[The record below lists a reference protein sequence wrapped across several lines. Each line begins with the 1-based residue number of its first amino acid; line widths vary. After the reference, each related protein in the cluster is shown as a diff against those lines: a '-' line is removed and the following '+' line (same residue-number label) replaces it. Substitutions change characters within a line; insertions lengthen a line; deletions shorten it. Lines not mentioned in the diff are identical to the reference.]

1 MESGSHNN
9 KKRKKTYTRR
19 AFLKGVGGGAIGAT
33 VATGLLGSAP
43 LGPGQDSAEPAVF
56 ESKPI
61 TLTVNGKLQRLTV
74 KPRETLLHVLRERLR
89 LTGTK
94 RTCDRGE
101 CGGCTVL
108 LDGKPVY
115 ACMVLA
121 ARTDGRQVRTVE
133 GLAVE
138 GKLHPVQQA
147 FIDKD
152 AFQCGFCTPG
162 FIMSGVAL
170 LEGNPSPGDEEIK
183 AALSGNLCR
192 CGNYQ
197 KIHEAVA
204 AASERMRGGL
214 K

>member
-1 MESGSHNN
+1 MESGSHN

-43 LGPGQDSAEPAVF
+43 LSPGQDSAEPAVF
-56 ESKPI
+56 ESKTI
-61 TLTVNGKLQRLTV
+61 TLTVNGKLQKLTV
-74 KPRETLLHVLRERLR
+74 EPRETLLHVLRERLC

-121 ARTDGRQVRTVE
+121 ARADGRQVRTVE

-138 GKLHPVQQA
+138 GKLHPLQQA

-152 AFQCGFCTPG
+152 AYQCGFCTPG

-170 LEGNPSPGDEEIK
+170 LEAKLSPGPEEIK

>member
-1 MESGSHNN
+1 MENPSIK

-19 AFLKGVGGGAIGAT
+19 AFIKGMSGGAIGAT
-33 VATGLLGSAP
+33 MAAGLLGQDGLTP
-43 LGPGQDSAEPAVF
+43 GGQDVEPAVF
-56 ESKPI
+56 EIKPI
-61 TLTVNGKLQRLTV
+61 TLTVNGKTVRLEV
-74 KPRETLLHVLRERLR
+74 EPRETLLHVLRERLR

-101 CGGCTVL
+101 CGACTVL

-121 ARTDGRQVRTVE
+121 ARADGRRVRTVE
-133 GLAVE
+133 GLAVD
-138 GKLHPVQQA
+138 GKLHPLQQA

-152 AFQCGFCTPG
+152 AYQCGFCTPG
-162 FIMSGVAL
+162 FIIAGAAL
-170 LEGNPSPGDEEIK
+170 LEANPSPSGDQIK
-183 AALSGNLCR
+183 AALSGNICR

-197 KIHEAVA
+197 KIHEAVVT
-204 AASERMRGGL
+204 ASNRMRSGL

>member
-1 MESGSHNN
+1 MENN
-9 KKRKKTYTRR
+9 FRNKKKRKRTYTRR
-19 AFLKGVGGGAIGAT
+19 AFIKGMGGGAIGAT
-33 VATGLLGSAP
+33 VASSLLVQNAP
-43 LGPGQDSAEPAVF
+43 ASGQEAGEPVIF
-56 ESKPI
+56 ETKPI
-61 TLTVNGKLQRLTV
+61 SLTVNGKTVRLEV
-74 KPRETLLHVLRERLR
+74 EPRETLLHVLRERLR

-115 ACMVLA
+115 SCMVLA
-121 ARTDGRQVRTVE
+121 ARADGRRVRTIE
-133 GLAVE
+133 GLAAD

-152 AFQCGFCTPG
+152 AYQCGFCTPG

-170 LEGNPSPGDEEIK
+170 LEANPSPNNEEIK
-183 AALSGNLCR
+183 AALSGNICR

-197 KIHEAVA
+197 KIREAVA
-204 AASERMRGGL
+204 VASERMRGERR
-214 K
+214 

>member
-1 MESGSHNN
+1 MENGPG
-9 KKRKKTYTRR
+9 KKKKKSTYTRR
-19 AFLKGVGGGAIGAT
+19 AFIKGIGGGAIGAT
-33 VATGLLGSAP
+33 VATGLLGQNA
-43 LGPGQDSAEPAVF
+43 LEFGQESAEAAVF
-56 ESKPI
+56 KTKPI
-61 TLTVNGKLQRLTV
+61 TLTVNGKSVRLEV
-74 KPRETLLHVLRERLR
+74 EPRETLLQVLRERLR

-108 LDGKPVY
+108 LDDKPVY
-115 ACMVLA
+115 SCMVLA
-121 ARTDGRQVRTVE
+121 ARADGRRVRTVE
-133 GLAVE
+133 GLAVD

-162 FIMSGVAL
+162 FILAGVGL
-170 LEGNPSPGDEEIK
+170 LEANPSPGAQEIR
-183 AALSGNLCR
+183 AALSGNICR

-197 KIHEAVA
+197 KIHEALA
-204 AASERMRGGL
+204 AASERMKGGL

>member
-1 MESGSHNN
+1 MENSSI
-9 KKRKKTYTRR
+9 KKKGKKTYSRR
-19 AFLKGVGGGAIGAT
+19 AFIKGMGGGAIGAT
-33 VATGLLGSAP
+33 VATGLLGQNALAS
-43 LGPGQDSAEPAVF
+43 GQDAAEAAVF
-56 ESKPI
+56 ETKLI
-61 TLTVNGKLQRLTV
+61 TLDVNGKTVRLEV
-74 KPRETLLHVLRERLR
+74 EPRETLLHVLRERLR

-115 ACMVLA
+115 SCMVLA
-121 ARTDGRQVRTVE
+121 ARADGRKVRTIE
-133 GLAVE
+133 GLAAN

-152 AFQCGFCTPG
+152 AYQCGFCSPG
-162 FIMSGVAL
+162 FIMAGVGL
-170 LEGNPSPGDEEIK
+170 LEAKPSPSSEEIK
-183 AALSGNLCR
+183 AALSGNICR

-197 KIHEAVA
+197 KIHEAMAVA
-204 AASERMRGGL
+204 AERMRGGA